1 MREGSRGTYTTAGT
15 LTLVGVGNV
24 MMSTF
29 HSRLLQWQ
37 RAPSFQTPS
46 FKRSST
52 QKREMTNQQQSFLVC
67 FNKRAW
73 LQGGGGEN
81 SRRTRMRMRRRTKM
95 PGVFVNVVGLVWFRL
110 NCCCVLLP
118 HHPKVSNEK
127 SVQQGMEGRMSQT
140 KKKSFVGVIS
150 HCIAQRHH
158 LTLANRCAVLCKNSK
173 VNSPTK
179 NHQQQ
184 TENQPPRV
192 CVCAFRLLAFGFL
205 FARAAQP
212 A

>member
-1 MREGSRGTYTTAGT
+1 
-15 LTLVGVGNV
+15 
-24 MMSTF
+24 
-29 HSRLLQWQ
+29 
-37 RAPSFQTPS
+37 
-46 FKRSST
+46 
-52 QKREMTNQQQSFLVC
+52 
-67 FNKRAW
+67 
-73 LQGGGGEN
+73 
-81 SRRTRMRMRRRTKM
+81 MRMRRRTKM

-205 FARAAQP
+205 FARDACLIHFSSLPQSHGTGKQMTG
-212 A
+212 